1 MERHVRAGGR
11 QARAI
16 CESVTP
22 RPAIDES
29 SAGAACCAERIFRHN
44 SAKADDPMTPDD
56 RDTDANAPTEP
67 GATSAAGRPAPAR
80 GDENGG
86 ESAAG
91 PVRDDGVLGN
101 LPEGVR
107 QRVESWVP
115 ELVKKA
121 VAAGMGAVFTT
132 EESIRKLT
140 KEMPM
145 PKEVAGYLVNTASS
159 TKDEL
164 FRIVARE
171 VREFLS
177 SVNISEEIAK
187 MLTTLSFEIK
197 TEIRFIPNAEK
208 YTGVEPDVKAS
219 VRLKRNEAG
228 PRRRMFRRKG
238 GEHAPGTGAPPVE
251 GEGDE

>member
-80 GDENGG
+80 GDENG
-86 ESAAG
+86 
-91 PVRDDGVLGN
+91 
-101 LPEGVR
+101 
-107 QRVESWVP
+107 VESWVP